1 MTAKVLISDKLSPA
15 AVAIFKE
22 RGLDVDF
29 RPGIDKEELAAIIG
43 NYDGLAIR
51 SATKVTAKLLQNA
64 RNLKVIG
71 RAGIGVD
78 NVDVQAATAQGIIVM
93 NTPFGNSITTAEHAI
108 AMMFAL
114 ARQLPQADISTKAG
128 KWEKNRF
135 LGIEMFAK
143 TLGIIGCGNIGSIVA
158 DRAIGLKMRVIA
170 FDPFLTPE
178 RAVEIGVEKVD
189 LDDLLKR
196 ADIISLHTPMTE
208 TTRNILSAE
217 ALAKT
222 KKGVRIVNCARGGLI
237 DEKAL
242 AEALKSGH
250 VAGAALDVFEVEPA
264 EASPLFALENV
275 VCTPHLGA
283 ATTEAQENVALQ
295 VAEQMADYL
304 LKGAITNAVNFPSIS
319 AEEAPRLRPFIAL
332 AEKLGSFLGQLTEA
346 PVRAI
351 RVEYEGEVAKLNVR
365 PLTAAAIT
373 GVMRPFLPDINMVN
387 ATLVSKDKG
396 ITIEEVKRESS
407 EHGNFDSVVRIV
419 VDAQDMARHAAGT
432 VFNDGKP
439 RMVDIRSINMDA
451 EFAPH
456 MVFVRNADKAGFIGS
471 FGMVLG
477 KAGVNVATF
486 NLGRDKP
493 GGDAICLVAVDE
505 PVSDSLLREIETIP
519 QVKRARRLSF

>member
-1 MTAKVLISDKLSPA
+1 MTTKVLISDKLSPA

-29 RPGIDKEELAAIIG
+29 RPGIDKEELAAIIS

-178 RAVEIGVEKVD
+178 RAVEIGVEKVE

>member
-29 RPGIDKEELAAIIG
+29 RPGIDKEELAAIIS

-178 RAVEIGVEKVD
+178 RAVEIGVEKVE